1 MANVNVTYEQMRSA
15 GTRLVGGQQEI
26 LEKLTGLQ
34 SLIQSL
40 VAEGYVTDR
49 SSKQFETSYTEFNHG
64 VTQTLEG
71 LKGMSDYLNK
81 AAQTFEQADQSLGA
95 GLHG

>member
-1 MANVNVTYEQMRSA
+1 MANVNVTYEQMRTA
-15 GTRLVGGQQEI
+15 GNHLVTGQGEI
-26 LEKLTGLQ
+26 LEKLTALQ
-34 SLIQSL
+34 SLIQQL

-71 LKGMSDYLNK
+71 LKGMSDYLHK
-81 AAQTFEQADQSLGA
+81 AAETFSTADDQLSQ
-95 GLHG
+95 GLRG